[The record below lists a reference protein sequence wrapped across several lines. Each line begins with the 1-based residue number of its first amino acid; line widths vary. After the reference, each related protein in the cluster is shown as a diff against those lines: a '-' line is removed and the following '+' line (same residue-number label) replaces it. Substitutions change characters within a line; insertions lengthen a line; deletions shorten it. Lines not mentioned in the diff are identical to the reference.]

1 MSESA
6 YGGESVPDWYR
17 YGDGVFEDDV
27 PLRGGVSGESAGG
40 ESTSDWSRLLYTD
53 KEIERLMEGVSPRPK
68 APNYMWIFQPPQY
81 EPEREKTTKQQQESQ
96 KQQTRIIRGQPQ
108 ETTPKKATENKTRV
122 IRGPEKTEQEDSLY
136 DIGELRKQ
144 VMEELYDEFF
154 NDIKNEVREELL
166 KEKPVIVREIT
177 DELREKL
184 KADLRRS
191 FIKSEDGGR

>member
-6 YGGESVPDWYR
+6 FGGESVPDWYR

-40 ESTSDWSRLLYTD
+40 ES
-53 KEIERLMEGVSPRPK
+53 
-68 APNYMWIFQPPQY
+68 APNYMKPTQVP
-81 EPEREKTTKQQQESQ
+81 KQQ
-96 KQQTRIIRGQPQ
+96 I
-108 ETTPKKATENKTRV
+108 RV
-122 IRGPEKTEQEDSLY
+122 IRGAEESEQEDTIY
-136 DIGELRKQ
+136 DIGELRKK

-154 NDIKNEVREELL
+154 TDIKNEVKEELL

-184 KADLRRS
+184 KADLRKS